1 MATQRLESGQMQLRS
16 VGGVPMVQAQQQQV
30 DFVGPR
36 AAAQGASQLAQVLER
51 MSASAFQTAAPMR
64 QAEGLQYAADN
75 PLTSEQI
82 QLAKDGMPFGV
93 GSTSSLNY
101 FDQAVAKARSLELS
115 GHFEIEGRNELT
127 KLLAD
132 VKDGRATSEQ
142 VSSKIRTMTD
152 GYSKALSN
160 TDPEASIKFRATMAT
175 HGHTVL
181 TAAYSAEL
189 ERAKA
194 QRFAKFDAD
203 FDNGVRLLEET
214 IAQGS
219 FTDKNGQQR
228 TVDELADVF
237 RKNILTQSML
247 LGDKAL
253 QKEYSTK
260 FEAAL
265 TNAKIGV
272 VSKHVVDTAF
282 APDAM
287 SAIAK
292 LDRGDAGKMTQIWNT
307 MNFADQS
314 KVRSNLRTTQIERQ
328 TTKDQSEKDLL
339 QADTVRVAQLQNDYF
354 TTGSSAALKELRT
367 ISIRSPKAI
376 SPESVF
382 DLPNKRA
389 SGELANP
396 RAEFVLKTEIM
407 SGMHPNP
414 ESIERRSKELGIGYK
429 QLSSTILPFFITR
442 GNEEER
448 DIEKIFRTES
458 RIVPGQFNISKLQ
471 NEAYASL
478 TNRFAKE
485 FQLQLDKSQR
495 EGKPVPSKLEVAQ
508 QIITKRQTSQQA
520 QTIQENIKILNNQF
534 GIQGTT
540 RKTGIVFSEE
550 SDYND
555 IASQAKKLGLKIE
568 DLNNIQVRLEII
580 NKQRQALDAQ

>member
-16 VGGVPMVQAQQQQV
+16 VGGVPMVQPQQQAV

-36 AAAQGASQLAQVLER
+36 AAAQGASQLAQVLDR
-51 MSASAFQTAAPMR
+51 MSASAFQLAAPMR

-82 QLAKDGMPFGV
+82 QRAKEGV
-93 GSTSSLNY
+93 PLGLGSTSSLNF
-101 FDQAVAKARSLELS
+101 FDQAVAKARSLEIS

-132 VKDGRATSEQ
+132 VKDGRASSEQ
-142 VSSKIRTMTD
+142 VSSKIKTMTD
-152 GYSKALSN
+152 GYSKSLSSI
-160 TDPEASIKFRATMAT
+160 DPEASIKFRATMAT

-181 TAAYSAEL
+181 NAAYTAEL
-189 ERAKA
+189 ERAKS

-203 FDNGVRLLEET
+203 FDNQLRLMEQN

-219 FTDKNGQQR
+219 VTINGKQYS
-228 TVDELADVF
+228 VDEIADVF
-237 RKNILTQSML
+237 RKDILTQSML
-247 LGDKAL
+247 LGDKAI

-265 TNAKIGV
+265 TNAKIGA
-272 VSKHVVDTAF
+272 VSKHVIDTAF

-287 SAIAK
+287 SAIAR
-292 LDRGDAGKMTQIWNT
+292 LDRGDAGKMTQIFST
-307 MNFADQS
+307 LNFADQA
-314 KVRSNLRTTQIERQ
+314 KIRSNLRTTQIERQ
-328 TTKDQSEKDLL
+328 TTKDQSEKDML
-339 QADTVRVAQLQNDYF
+339 QGDTVRVAQLQNDYF

-382 DLPNKRA
+382 DMPNKRA
-389 SGELANP
+389 AGEIANP

-407 SGMHPNP
+407 NGMHPNP
-414 ESIERRSKELGIGYK
+414 ASIEQRSKELGIGYK

-458 RIVPGQFNISKLQ
+458 KIVPGQFNISQKQ
-471 NEAYASL
+471 NSAYAQL
-478 TNRFAKE
+478 TGRFSKE
-485 FQLQLDKSQR
+485 YLVELDKAQK
-495 EGKPVPSKLEVAQ
+495 EGKPVPSKLEIAQ
-508 QIITKRQTSQQA
+508 KVITKRQSSEQA
-520 QTIQENIKILNNQF
+520 KAIAKNIELLN
-534 GIQGTT
+534 GEYGMQGST

-555 IASQAKKLGLKIE
+555 IASQAKKLGLKTE
-568 DLNNIQVRLEII
+568 DLNSIQQRLQII
-580 NKQRQALDAQ
+580 QQQRQALDAQ

>member
-16 VGGVPMVQAQQQQV
+16 VGGVPMVQPQQQAV

-36 AAAQGASQLAQVLER
+36 AAAQGASQLAQVLDR
-51 MSASAFQTAAPMR
+51 MSASAFQLAAPMR
-64 QAEGLQYAADN
+64 QQEGLQYVADN
-75 PLTSEQI
+75 RLTSEQL
-82 QLAKDGMPFGV
+82 QMAKEGV
-93 GSTSSLNY
+93 PLGIGSTSSLNF
-101 FDQAVAKARSLELS
+101 FDQAVAKARSLEIS

-132 VKDGRATSEQ
+132 VKDGRASSEQ
-142 VSSKIRTMTD
+142 VSSKIKTMTD
-152 GYSKALSN
+152 GYSKSLSSI
-160 TDPEASIKFRATMAT
+160 DPEASIKFRATMAT

-181 TAAYSAEL
+181 NAAYTAEL
-189 ERAKA
+189 ERAKS

-203 FDNGVRLLEET
+203 FDNQVRLMEQN

-219 FTDKNGQQR
+219 VTINGKQYS
-228 TVDELADVF
+228 VDEIADVF
-237 RKNILTQSML
+237 RKDILTQSML
-247 LGDKAL
+247 LGDKAI

-265 TNAKIGV
+265 TNAKIGA
-272 VSKHVVDTAF
+272 VSKHVIDTAF
-282 APDAM
+282 APDAI
-287 SAIAK
+287 SAIAR
-292 LDRGDAGKMTQIWNT
+292 LDRGDAGKMTQIFST
-307 MNFADQS
+307 LNFADQA
-314 KVRSNLRTTQIERQ
+314 KIRSNLRTTQIERQ
-328 TTKDQSEKDLL
+328 TTKDQSEKDVL
-339 QADTVRVAQLQNDYF
+339 QGDTVRVAQLQNDYF

-389 SGELANP
+389 AGEIANP

-407 SGMHPNP
+407 NGMHPNP
-414 ESIERRSKELGIGYK
+414 ASIEQRSKELGIGYK

-458 RIVPGQFNISKLQ
+458 KIVPGQFNISQKQ
-471 NEAYASL
+471 NSAYAQL
-478 TNRFAKE
+478 TGRFSKE
-485 FQLQLDKSQR
+485 YLVELDKAQK

-508 QIITKRQTSQQA
+508 KVITKRQSSEQA
-520 QTIQENIKILNNQF
+520 KAIAKNIELLN
-534 GIQGTT
+534 GEYGMQGST

-555 IASQAKKLGLKIE
+555 IASQAKKLGLKTE
-568 DLNNIQVRLEII
+568 DLNSIQQRLQII
-580 NKQRQALDAQ
+580 QQQRQALDAQ

>member
-16 VGGVPMVQAQQQQV
+16 VGGVPMVQPQQQAV

-36 AAAQGASQLAQVLER
+36 AAAQGASQLAQVLDR
-51 MSASAFQTAAPMR
+51 MSASAFQLAAPMR
-64 QAEGLQYAADN
+64 QQEGLQYAADN
-75 PLTSEQI
+75 PLTSEQL
-82 QLAKDGMPFGV
+82 QMAKDGVPLGI
-93 GSTSSLNY
+93 GSTSSLNF
-101 FDQAVAKARSLELS
+101 FDQAVAKARSLEIS
-115 GHFEIEGRNELT
+115 GHFEMEGRNELS

-132 VKDGRATSEQ
+132 VKDGRATSAQ
-142 VSSKIRTMTD
+142 VNSKIKTMSD
-152 GYSKALSN
+152 GLSKSLSSI
-160 TDPEASIKFRATMAT
+160 DPEASIKFRATMAT

-181 TAAYSAEL
+181 NAAYTAEL

-194 QRFAKFDAD
+194 QQLTKVHFD
-203 FDNGVRLLEET
+203 FDNQVRLMEEN

-219 FTDKNGQQR
+219 VTINGKQYS
-228 TVDELADVF
+228 VDEIADVF
-237 RKNILTQSML
+237 RKNILTQSLL

-253 QKEYSTK
+253 QKEFSTK

-272 VSKHVVDTAF
+272 VSKHVIDTAF

-287 SAIAK
+287 SAIAR
-292 LDRGDAGKMTQIWNT
+292 LDRGDAGKMTQIFST
-307 MNFADQS
+307 LNFADQA
-314 KVRSNLRTTQIERQ
+314 KIRSNLRTTQIERQ
-328 TTKDQSEKDLL
+328 TTKDQSEKDVL
-339 QADTVRVAQLQNDYF
+339 QGDTVRVAQLQNDYF

-382 DLPNKRA
+382 DMPNKRA
-389 SGELANP
+389 AGEIANP

-407 SGMHPNP
+407 NGMHPNP

-478 TNRFAKE
+478 TNRFSKE
-485 FQLQLDKSQR
+485 YQLQLDKSQR

-508 QIITKRQTSQQA
+508 QIITKRKTSQQA
-520 QTIQENIKILNNQF
+520 QTIEENIKILNNQF

>member
-1 MATQRLESGQMQLRS
+1 MATQRLESGQIQLRS
-16 VGGVPMVQAQQQQV
+16 VGGVPMVQAQQQAV

-36 AAAQGASQLAQVLER
+36 AAAQGASQLAQVLDR

-64 QAEGLQYAADN
+64 QQEGLQFAADN

-82 QLAKDGMPFGV
+82 QLAKDGVPVGI

-115 GHFEIEGRNELT
+115 GHFEIEGRNELA
-127 KLLAD
+127 KMLAD
-132 VKDGRATSEQ
+132 VKEGRVTSDQ
-142 VSSKIRTMTD
+142 VSAKIKTMSD
-152 GYSKALSN
+152 GYSKSLSSI
-160 TDPEASIKFRATMAT
+160 DPEASIKFRATMAT

-181 TAAYSAEL
+181 SAAYTAEL

-203 FDNGVRLLEET
+203 FDNSLRLFEEQ
-214 IAQGS
+214 ISQGS
-219 FTDKNGQQR
+219 VTINGKQYS
-228 TVDELADVF
+228 VDEIADVF
-237 RKNILTQSML
+237 RKNILTQSLL

-265 TNAKIGV
+265 ANAKIGA
-272 VSKHVVDTAF
+272 VSKHVIDTTF
-282 APDAM
+282 APDAA
-287 SAIAK
+287 SAISK
-292 LDRGDAGKMTQIWNT
+292 LDRGDAGKMSPIWNT
-307 MNFADQS
+307 MNFADQA

-407 SGMHPNP
+407 SGLHPNP
-414 ESIERRSKELGIGYK
+414 ESIEKRSRELGIGYK
-429 QLSSTILPFFITR
+429 QLSSSILPFFITR
-442 GNEEER
+442 TNEEER

-458 RIVPGQFNISKLQ
+458 RIVPGQFNISRLQ

-478 TNRFAKE
+478 TNRFSKE
-485 FQLQLDKSQR
+485 FKLQVDKSQR
-495 EGKPVPSKLEVAQ
+495 EGKPVPSKLEIAQ
-508 QIITKRQTSQQA
+508 QIITKRQTSEQA
-520 QTIQENIKILNNQF
+520 QKIEENIKILNSQF

-555 IASQAKKLGLKIE
+555 IASQAKKLGLKTE
-568 DLNNIQVRLEII
+568 DLNNIQQRLEII

>member
-1 MATQRLESGQMQLRS
+1 M
-16 VGGVPMVQAQQQQV
+16 
-30 DFVGPR
+30 
-36 AAAQGASQLAQVLER
+36 
-51 MSASAFQTAAPMR
+51 
-64 QAEGLQYAADN
+64 
-75 PLTSEQI
+75 
-82 QLAKDGMPFGV
+82 
-93 GSTSSLNY
+93 
-101 FDQAVAKARSLELS
+101 
-115 GHFEIEGRNELT
+115 
-127 KLLAD
+127 
-132 VKDGRATSEQ
+132 
-142 VSSKIRTMTD
+142 
-152 GYSKALSN
+152 
-160 TDPEASIKFRATMAT
+160 
-175 HGHTVL
+175 
-181 TAAYSAEL
+181 
-189 ERAKA
+189 
-194 QRFAKFDAD
+194 
-203 FDNGVRLLEET
+203 RLLEET

-247 LGDKAL
+247 LNDKAV

-265 TNAKIGV
+265 TNAKIGA
-272 VSKHVVDTAF
+272 VSKHVIDTAF

-292 LDRGDAGKMTQIWNT
+292 LDRGDAGKMTQIWST
-307 MNFADQS
+307 MNFADQA
-314 KVRSNLRTTQIERQ
+314 KIRSNLRTTQIERQ
-328 TTKDQSEKDLL
+328 TTKDQSEKDML
-339 QADTVRVAQLQNDYF
+339 QGDTVRVAQLQNDYF
-354 TTGSSAALKELRT
+354 TTGSSAALKEFRT

-458 RIVPGQFNISKLQ
+458 KIVPGQFNISQKQ
-471 NEAYASL
+471 NSAYAQL
-478 TNRFAKE
+478 TGRFSKE
-485 FQLQLDKSQR
+485 YQVQLEKAQK

-508 QIITKRQTSQQA
+508 QVIVKRQSSEQA
-520 QTIQENIKILNNQF
+520 KAIAKNIEMLNSEY
-534 GIQGTT
+534 GMQGST

-555 IASQAKKLGLKIE
+555 IASQAKRLGLKTE
-568 DLNNIQVRLEII
+568 DLNSIQQRLQII
-580 NKQRQALDAQ
+580 QQQRQALDAQ